1 MFPKTIIHKK
11 FEIDL
16 SFDMKKYTVEKVY
29 FQESFPSINK
39 NFILA
44 RRLSTRLSCDEV

>member
-1 MFPKTIIHKK
+1 MFPETIIHKK

-29 FQESFPSINK
+29 LLFFKSLFLVLTKTLFWQE
-39 NFILA
+39 
-44 RRLSTRLSCDEV
+44 D